1 MATLLRGSSDDAKA
15 EDQLSPEASATADP
29 ASSPCP
35 SPARPRNRLIRGSL
49 IVTDLLLFALAA
61 RLVFKANGHFGF
73 LEIALC
79 VIAVG
84 MGAWLS
90 CLALWRD

>member
-1 MATLLRGSSDDAKA
+1 
-15 EDQLSPEASATADP
+15 
-29 ASSPCP
+29 
-35 SPARPRNRLIRGSL
+35 
-49 IVTDLLLFALAA
+49 VTELLLFALAA
-61 RLVFKANGHFGF
+61 RLVFTANGHFGF